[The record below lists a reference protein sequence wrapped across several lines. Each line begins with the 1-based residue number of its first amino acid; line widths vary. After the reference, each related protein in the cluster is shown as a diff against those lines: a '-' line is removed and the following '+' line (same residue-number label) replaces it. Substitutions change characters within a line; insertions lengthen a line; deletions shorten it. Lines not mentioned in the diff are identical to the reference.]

1 MGRLGEDMELTW
13 GSILPHFTVWKIY
26 GKRLAN
32 AIHCMGK
39 LWEYNF
45 HIYLIAATHLLALRL
60 LLKIVRDQ

>member
-1 MGRLGEDMELTW
+1 MGRE
-13 GSILPHFTVWKIY
+13 
-26 GKRLAN
+26 AN

-60 LLKIVRDQ
+60 LLKIVRDFRYQ